1 VFIVRSLHGADAVL
15 LVLRSAAT
23 LLVALVLPTPG
34 GSGGLEGLYALFIGP
49 LMPQALMAPTLL
61 LWRLLDYYLFIA
73 LGAYLFLDLMRT
85 APPPAV
91 PDGRAVR
98 GGGSAEQGE
107 LGDIGPRRAVLV
119 RPGPA
124 GPCLSSKKLG
134 YFQALQVCRDVTTA
148 HSCRA
153 AGCLIVIV
161 SIRPFVRRGR
171 PRF

>member
-1 VFIVRSLHGADAVL
+1 MFIVRSLHGADAVL

-23 LLVALVLPTPG
+23 LLVALILPTPG

-98 GGGSAEQGE
+98 GGGSAERESWETSVRAGRSSCV
-107 LGDIGPRRAVLV
+107 LGPPDRASPLRSWVNFRRS
-119 RPGPA
+119 RSA
-124 GPCLSSKKLG
+124 G
-134 YFQALQVCRDVTTA
+134 T
-148 HSCRA
+148 
-153 AGCLIVIV
+153 
-161 SIRPFVRRGR
+161 
-171 PRF
+171 